1 MERQKKGKKG
11 GVLCGTEELSVF
23 GEKRMYERAVE
34 RERRLHHFCGETLF
48 HFGFGPAKVHGFA
61 EMIRVEDGLFVGRR
75 GEDLR
80 DGVFHGLHLQGGRG
94 GWGS

>member
-11 GVLCGTEELSVF
+11 VLCGMEELSVWRR
-23 GEKRMYERAVE
+23 ECTSALD
-34 RERRLHHFCGETLF
+34 RERRLQHFCGETLF

-61 EMIRVEDGLFVGRR
+61 EMIRVEDGLLVGRR